1 MRPVIQQVRP
11 LPFSLRSKVEN
22 KLKELLREDV
32 IEQVDGPTLWV
43 SPIVVVPKPSGDIRI
58 CVDMRIPNTAVLPEK
73 HVIPTVDEVIL
84 DLNQSSYFSRIDVKM
99 AYHQL
104 EIEEASRPITAFATH
119 MGVFRYKRLLFGLK
133 SASEHYQKTIQQILQ
148 GCEGVK
154 NISDDL
160 IIHGSNIKQHDERLF
175 AVLDKLKQSGLTLN
189 KEKCQF
195 RLNKLVFMGH
205 VLSDKGV
212 SITEERS
219 KALMEAR
226 RPESVSEVRSFM
238 GLVNFCGRFIN
249 DLVSIAEPLTRLTR
263 KDIPFKWGND
273 QEKAFNKL
281 KDTLSSPKT
290 LAYFDGNAQTKVIAD
305 AGPVGLG
312 GILVQEQNGEQ
323 HVICYASRSLTDV
336 ERRYSQTEKEA
347 LTLVW
352 ACERFHLYLY
362 GRKKK
367 GKANV
372 SDCLSR
378 LITDNSKNSEISDFN
393 ERYINFVTK
402 TAVPVA
408 MTAAEIEAESEKD
421 QEITNLRVCI
431 RSSDWGRCKYPKYVF
446 AKDELCEFNNT
457 VLRGTRIVVP
467 YKLRQRVI
475 QLAHEGHQGIVKT
488 KQRLRTKVWWPSME
502 KDVEKFCRLCREC
515 QRVGLPDPPE
525 EMRRTELPKGP
536 WQDLAADLMGPLPN
550 GEYVLVIVDYFS
562 RYFEVNFIRRVT
574 STVIVRC
581 LEKMFTTHG
590 LPYSIK
596 TDNGRQFV
604 SEELETFLEEHGIE
618 HRTSTPYWPQA
629 NGEVERQNRT
639 LLKTLKIAHAQKL
652 NIHHELNKFLIAYR
666 STPHCITGETPAKL
680 LFGREIRTKL
690 PDIQA
695 TTSNIE
701 DVRDRDYQLKLKGK
715 VYADA
720 KRQAKQSN
728 INKGDFVILKQDR
741 ENKLSETFSTNQ
753 YKVIEKKATN

>member
-1 MRPVIQQVRP
+1 MLRRKFLEKGNDLTLNNLLTIARAYEAADTQAKSIENQQYSGGTSNVNVVKKHTKQNGSWTPRRGSHQGGHQGSQGNACYRCGGTNHFAKDRNCPAKGKKCNLCHKYDHFARCCKSKGLKKRSQKQSKVNLVDEPDIAQEAEEYAFTCEGGFFPDDMKVQVTLGGVPDISLLIDSGASCNIIDSKLWEYLKADKNKCSSRKANKQLFPYGSKKPLDVLGEFTAELCLHKGSERRRIDIDFTVIQGEGHALLGYKSAKQLGILQINQVDVKTANQDIYRNYDELFQGLGKLKNHQVKIHTDPDVRPVIQQVRR

-32 IEQVDGPTLWV
+32 IEQVDGPTPWV

-58 CVDMRIPNTAVLPEK
+58 CVDMRIPNATVLPEK

-133 SASEHYQKTIQQILQ
+133 SASEHCQKTIQQILQ

-160 IIHGSNIKQHDERLF
+160 IIHGSNLKQPDERLF

-238 GLVNFCGRFIN
+238 GLVNFCGHFIN
-249 DLVSIAEPLTRLTR
+249 DLASIAEPLTRLTR

-281 KDTLSSPKT
+281 KDALSSPKT

-312 GILVQEQNGEQ
+312 GILVQEQNGKQ
-323 HVICYASRSLTDV
+323 CVICYASRSLTDV

-347 LTLVW
+347 LALVW

-362 GRKKK
+362 GREFELIIDHKPLEYTYAPRSKPSARIERWMLRLQAHCK
-367 GKANV
+367 TG
-372 SDCLSR
+372 CL
-378 LITDNSKNSEISDFN
+378 
-393 ERYINFVTK
+393 
-402 TAVPVA
+402 
-408 MTAAEIEAESEKD
+408 
-421 QEITNLRVCI
+421 
-431 RSSDWGRCKYPKYVF
+431 
-446 AKDELCEFNNT
+446 
-457 VLRGTRIVVP
+457 
-467 YKLRQRVI
+467 
-475 QLAHEGHQGIVKT
+475 
-488 KQRLRTKVWWPSME
+488 
-502 KDVEKFCRLCREC
+502 
-515 QRVGLPDPPE
+515 
-525 EMRRTELPKGP
+525 TEHKS
-536 WQDLAADLMGPLPN
+536 
-550 GEYVLVIVDYFS
+550 F
-562 RYFEVNFIRRVT
+562 
-574 STVIVRC
+574 
-581 LEKMFTTHG
+581 K
-590 LPYSIK
+590 
-596 TDNGRQFV
+596 
-604 SEELETFLEEHGIE
+604 
-618 HRTSTPYWPQA
+618 
-629 NGEVERQNRT
+629 
-639 LLKTLKIAHAQKL
+639 
-652 NIHHELNKFLIAYR
+652 
-666 STPHCITGETPAKL
+666 
-680 LFGREIRTKL
+680 
-690 PDIQA
+690 
-695 TTSNIE
+695 
-701 DVRDRDYQLKLKGK
+701 
-715 VYADA
+715 
-720 KRQAKQSN
+720 
-728 INKGDFVILKQDR
+728 
-741 ENKLSETFSTNQ
+741 
-753 YKVIEKKATN
+753 